1 MQKENLISVYEYG
14 FLQVG
19 ESYNDIE
26 FTETLYKELAKYLT
40 ANKNCGYYSLLYN
53 KIRFANYVG
62 VIKVGDVTIEILPK
76 IEKAE
81 GDEKTWRNALIKMLY
96 ISLQVEASTT
106 TLANINVNQQSVLTT
121 YINLFLT
128 ETETLLHKG
137 LIKKY
142 RKEQGNKNA
151 LKGKLVFSKHITQN
165 LTHAE
170 RFYVEYNDYNRD
182 NIYNFILQAAT
193 ECIIKINPS
202 FYLTNKAKSL
212 LNLLPECSSVKIGE
226 TLFSKLKYDRK
237 TDGYKTAIE
246 LARIILLNYHPDVK
260 SGSNNILAIMFD
272 MNLLWENY
280 MYYMLKRAGYEKGVE
295 VSGQQ
300 KMLFWHH
307 QEDWDLKLKPDLVLS
322 KGDINIVID
331 TKWKYDSQISI
342 QDVRQIYAYGDYF
355 FASKN
360 YLMYPDKLTKGEIKV
375 SEGSFYE
382 TQSDDEFK
390 DKTCS
395 LMYVDIMSDDSLN
408 MEIGTSILTRL
419 FS

>member
-1 MQKENLISVYEYG
+1 
-14 FLQVG
+14 
-19 ESYNDIE
+19 D
-26 FTETLYKELAKYLT
+26 
-40 ANKNCGYYSLLYN
+40 
-53 KIRFANYVG
+53 
-62 VIKVGDVTIEILPK
+62 
-76 IEKAE
+76 
-81 GDEKTWRNALIKMLY
+81 ALIKMLY
-96 ISLQVEASTT
+96 ISLQVEATTT

-142 RKEQGNKNA
+142 RKEQGNNTA
-151 LKGKLVFSKHITQN
+151 LKGKLVFSKHITHN

-193 ECIIKINPS
+193 ECVIKIDPS
-202 FYLTNKAKSL
+202 FHLTNKAKSL
-212 LNLLPECSSVKIGE
+212 LNLLPECSPTKISE
-226 TLFSKLKYDRK
+226 ILFSKLKFDRK
-237 TDGYKTAIE
+237 TDGYKTTIE

-280 MYYMLKRAGYEKGVE
+280 MYYMLKRAGYEKGVT
-295 VSGQQ
+295 VFGQQ

-307 QEDWDLKLKPDLVLS
+307 AEDWDLQLKPDLVLS
-322 KGDINIVID
+322 KDNTNVVID

-355 FASKN
+355 SASKN
-360 YLMYPDKLTKGEIKV
+360 YLMYPDKLENKQIETVNGN
-375 SEGSFYE
+375 FYE
-382 TQSDDEFK
+382 VESGSKFK
-390 DKTCS
+390 NKTCS
-395 LMYVDIMSDDSLN
+395 LLYIDIIKDNVLN
-408 MEIGTSILTRL
+408 PLIGKYILDEV
-419 FS
+419 FK